1 MEKKIYEEPTIQ
13 KVKFDY
19 KTRIADSTCSVADV
33 PGFDSECH
41 YGE

>member
-19 KTRIADSTCSVADV
+19 KTRIADSTCSTPFA
-33 PGFDSECH
+33 GFDSDCH
-41 YGE
+41 FEP

>member
-19 KTRIADSTCSVADV
+19 KTRIADSTCSTPFDV
-33 PGFDSECH
+33 EDSVCH
-41 YGE
+41 YEP

>member
-19 KTRIADSTCSVADV
+19 KTRIADSSCGVLADAS
-33 PGFDSECH
+33 DSECH
-41 YGE
+41 YDI

>member
-19 KTRIADSTCSVADV
+19 KTRIADSTCTTLAAPVDT
-33 PGFDSECH
+33 DCH
-41 YGE
+41 YS

>member
-19 KTRIADSTCSVADV
+19 KTRIADSSCTIGYDIM
-33 PGFDSECH
+33 DSECH
-41 YGE
+41 YGV